1 MSCYYYVIQK
11 ILFRVNNV
19 FAIHF
24 FIVFLQVLMIAPETI
39 QRIMDATRIE
49 EVIGEFVS
57 MKRRGT
63 NYVACCPFHDEKTP
77 SFSVSPTKNLY
88 KCFGCGESGNAVG
101 FLMKHEHYTY
111 PEALKWLAKKYH
123 IEVEEEEMTAE
134 QKERQTERDGLFH
147 VSEFAQ
153 KYFAQLL
160 YEDEMGKAI
169 GLSYFHGRGLTD
181 KVIKDFGLGYSLDQW
196 DNFTKHARS
205 SGYSDNVLQK
215 TGLTIFK
222 DDGKCYDRFKG
233 RVMFP
238 IYSVS
243 GRVLGFS
250 GRILSKEKQA
260 AKYVNSPDSEIY
272 NKSHILY
279 GLYQAKNSISKLN
292 KVYLVE
298 GNIDV
303 ISMYQSGVENTVAS
317 CGTSLTVEQ
326 VRLMRRYT
334 KNVTVLYDGD
344 KAGIKA
350 AFRAVNMLFDEG
362 MHVRV
367 VLFPDGD
374 DPDSYAQ
381 KYGSTKLQE
390 YLKENET
397 NFILFKTKVLADEVK
412 DDPIR
417 KAEVLNEIVKT
428 IALVPD
434 LLERTEYV
442 KQCSSL
448 LRTSEDTLQIELA
461 KQLNRK
467 LYEKDKD
474 YKPDPA
480 DKDLKENGELRTENG
495 ELKTENVLSTENGER
510 KTENVSLVEP
520 FTLNPDLP
528 QEVKIISLMLNYG
541 DLLIPLEETDEKGEK
556 KKVDYTVAQVI
567 VGDILGDQLTF
578 QDKNCQI
585 IFNEYAERLSKNET
599 HVDTQIFSNNE
610 NKELREFAI
619 SLMMEDYQISDKWL
633 EEKHIYVPTPQ
644 DRIRDDVEESLLTF
658 KMKKLD
664 KRINDIDIQ
673 FPYVD
678 SDDERLMLISQ
689 KMQLLKIKQNLGQ
702 KLNRVIS

>member
-1 MSCYYYVIQK
+1 
-11 ILFRVNNV
+11 
-19 FAIHF
+19 
-24 FIVFLQVLMIAPETI
+24 MIAPETI

-49 EVIGEFVS
+49 EVVGEFVS
-57 MKRRGT
+57 LKRRGT

-111 PEALKWLAKKYH
+111 PEALRWLAKKYH

-153 KYFAQLL
+153 KYFAKLL
-160 YEDEMGKAI
+160 YEDEMGRAV
-169 GLSYFHGRGLTD
+169 GLSYFHNRGLTD
-181 KVIKDFGLGYSLDQW
+181 SVIKVFGLGYSLDEW
-196 DNFTKHARS
+196 DNFTKHART

-222 DDGKCYDRFKG
+222 DDGKSYDRFKG

-250 GRILSKEKQA
+250 GRVLSKEKQA

-279 GLYQAKNSISKLN
+279 GLYQAKSAIAKQD

-350 AFRAVNMLFDEG
+350 AFRAVNMLFEEG
-362 MHVRV
+362 LHVRV

-381 KYGSTKLQE
+381 KYGSSKLQE

-397 NFILFKTKVLADEVK
+397 NFILFKTKVLADDVK
-412 DDPIR
+412 GDPIR
-417 KAEVLNEIVKT
+417 KAEVLGDIVRT

-442 KQCSSL
+442 SQCSSL
-448 LRTSEDTLQIELA
+448 LQVPENTLQIELA
-461 KQLNRK
+461 KVLNRK
-467 LYEKDKD
+467 LYDSAKSHT
-474 YKPDPA
+474 PDPA
-480 DKDLKENGELRTENG
+480 DKDLAEGRQPNPPQEG
-495 ELKTENVLSTENGER
+495 ENVGDSTGTAETAGEAA
-510 KTENVSLVEP
+510 KPVTPFSFNPAKAQEIKIVSL
-520 FTLNPDLP
+520 L
-528 QEVKIISLMLNYG
+528 LNYG
-541 DLLIPLEETDEKGEK
+541 DMIIPIEVEDENKQKSVEN
-556 KKVDYTVAQVI
+556 YTVAQLI
-567 VGDILGDQLTF
+567 VGDVLDYQMTF
-578 QDKNCQI
+578 QEPACQL
-585 IFNEYAERLSKNET
+585 IFNEYATRIERGEL
-599 HVDTQIFSNNE
+599 HIDTQLFVDHADTAVRD
-610 NKELREFAI
+610 LAI
-619 SLMMEDYQISDKWL
+619 SLMMESYQVSDNWL
-633 EEKHIYVPTPQ
+633 KEKHIYVPKPE
-644 DRIRDDVEESLLTF
+644 DRIRSDVEESLLTF
-658 KMKKLD
+658 ELKKLNQ
-664 KRINDIDIQ
+664 RVESIDAQ
-673 FPYVD
+673 FAYAK
-678 SDDERLMLISQ
+678 DDEERLMLLAQ
-689 KMQLLKIKQNLGQ
+689 KMQLQKVCRQIGT

>member
-1 MSCYYYVIQK
+1 
-11 ILFRVNNV
+11 
-19 FAIHF
+19 
-24 FIVFLQVLMIAPETI
+24 MIAPETI

-57 MKRRGT
+57 MKKRGT
-63 NYVACCPFHDEKTP
+63 NYIACCPFHDEKTP

-111 PEALKWLAKKYH
+111 PEALRWLAKKYH

-153 KYFAQLL
+153 QYFAQLL

-169 GLSYFHGRGLTD
+169 GLSYFHNRGLTD
-181 KVIKDFGLGYSLDQW
+181 NVIKVFGLGYSLDEW

-222 DDGKCYDRFKG
+222 DDGKSYDRFKG

-238 IYSVS
+238 IFSVS

-279 GLYQAKNSISKLN
+279 GLYQAKNSIAKQD

-326 VRLMRRYT
+326 IRLMRRYT

-350 AFRAVNMLFDEG
+350 AFRAVNMLFEEG
-362 MHVRV
+362 LHVRV
-367 VLFPDGD
+367 VLFPDGE

-381 KYGSTKLQE
+381 KYGSTRLQE

-412 DDPIR
+412 GDPIR
-417 KAEVLNEIVKT
+417 KAEVLGEIVRT

-442 KQCSSL
+442 KQCASL
-448 LRTSEDTLQIELA
+448 LQMPETTLQHELA
-461 KQLNRK
+461 IVRNRK
-467 LYEKDKD
+467 LYDKTLNHT
-474 YKPDPA
+474 PDPN
-480 DKDLKENGELRTENG
+480 DKDLKDTTNGNAESEQQIQDKNDRT
-495 ELKTENVLSTENGER
+495 KER
-510 KTENVSLVEP
+510 ERVVP
-520 FTLNPDLP
+520 FEINPDKP
-528 QEVKIISLMLNYG
+528 QEVHIVSLLLNYG
-541 DLLIPLEETDEKGEK
+541 DLLIPIEQKTEDGNATE
-556 KKVDYTVAQVI
+556 VVSYTVAQMI
-567 VGDILGDQLTF
+567 VGDILSDKITF
-578 QDKNCQI
+578 QDRQCQI
-585 IFNEYAERLSKNET
+585 IFNEYAKCISEGMT
-599 HVDTQIFSNNE
+599 HVDTQIFVNHE
-610 NKELREFAI
+610 DEQVREMAI
-619 SLMMEDYQISDKWL
+619 TLMMEDYQVSNKWH
-633 EEKHIYVPTPQ
+633 EDKHIYVPKPE
-644 DRIRDDVEESLLTF
+644 DRIRNDVEESILTL
-658 KMKKLD
+658 KLKKLD

-673 FPYVD
+673 FPYAKD
-678 SDDERLMLISQ
+678 DDEKLMLMSQ
-689 KMQLLKIKQNLGQ
+689 KMQLIKIKQKLGQ
-702 KLNRVIS
+702 SLNRVIS

>member
-1 MSCYYYVIQK
+1 
-11 ILFRVNNV
+11 
-19 FAIHF
+19 
-24 FIVFLQVLMIAPETI
+24 MIAPETI

-480 DKDLKENGELRTENG
+480 DKDLKENGERETENG
-495 ELKTENVLSTENGER
+495 ELRTEWRAVGSADNGER
-510 KTENVSLVEP
+510 KTENGSLVEP

-541 DLLIPLEETDEKGEK
+541 DLLIPLEETDENGEK

>member
-1 MSCYYYVIQK
+1 
-11 ILFRVNNV
+11 
-19 FAIHF
+19 
-24 FIVFLQVLMIAPETI
+24 MIAPETI

-111 PEALKWLAKKYH
+111 PEALRWLAKKYH
-123 IEVEEEEMTAE
+123 IEVEEEEMTQE
-134 QKERQTERDGLFH
+134 QKERQTERDALFH

-160 YEDEMGKAI
+160 YEDEMGRAI

-181 KVIKDFGLGYSLDQW
+181 KVIKDFGLGYSLDVW

-272 NKSHILY
+272 NKSHVLY
-279 GLYQAKNSISKLN
+279 GLYQAKNAISKQD

-350 AFRAVNMLFDEG
+350 AFRAVNMLFEEG
-362 MHVRV
+362 LHVRV

-397 NFILFKTKVLADEVK
+397 NFILFKTKVLADDVK
-412 DDPIR
+412 GDPIR
-417 KAEVLNEIVKT
+417 KAEVLGDIVRT

-448 LRTSEDTLQIELA
+448 LQMPENTLQIELA
-461 KQLNRK
+461 KVLNRK
-467 LYEKDKD
+467 LYEKNKD

-480 DKDLKENGELRTENG
+480 DKDLREHVNIENNPANPNDYLTEAKHDVAIETDVKQHTFSPEPTFAINPDKPQ
-495 ELKTENVLSTENGER
+495 ELKL
-510 KTENVSLVEP
+510 VSL
-520 FTLNPDLP
+520 L
-528 QEVKIISLMLNYG
+528 LNYG
-541 DLLIPLEETDEKGEK
+541 DKLISMKEKEESGEERE
-556 KKVDYTVAQVI
+556 VNYTVAQLI
-567 VGDILGDQLTF
+567 VGDVLGYQLSF
-578 QDKNCQI
+578 KDPICQM
-585 IFNEYAERLSKNET
+585 IFNHYAKLVSDGET
-599 HVDTQIFSNNE
+599 CVDTQFFVNHE
-610 NKELREFAI
+610 NSEVRDLAI
-619 SLMMEDYQISDKWL
+619 LLMMKDYQISDKWL
-633 EEKHIYVPTPQ
+633 SDKHIYVPKPE
-644 DRIRDDVEESLLTF
+644 DRIREDVEESLFTF
-658 KMKKLD
+658 EIKKLNQ
-664 KRINDIDIQ
+664 RITQIDLQ
-673 FPYVD
+673 FPYAK
-678 SDDERLMLISQ
+678 EEEEKLMLIAQ
-689 KMQLLKIKQNLGQ
+689 KMQLQKAFREIGN

>member
-1 MSCYYYVIQK
+1 
-11 ILFRVNNV
+11 
-19 FAIHF
+19 
-24 FIVFLQVLMIAPETI
+24 MIAPETI

-480 DKDLKENGELRTENG
+480 DKDLKENGERETENG
-495 ELKTENVLSTENGER
+495 ELRTEWRAVGSADNGER

-520 FTLNPDLP
+520 FTLNPDKP
-528 QEVKIISLMLNYG
+528 QEDKIISLMLNYG
-541 DLLIPLEETDEKGEK
+541 DLIIPLEVTDENGEK

-567 VGDILGDQLTF
+567 VGDILDDQLTF
-578 QDKNCQI
+578 QDKNCQT

-599 HVDTQIFSNNE
+599 HVNTQIFSNNE
-610 NKELREFAI
+610 DKELREFAI

-644 DRIRDDVEESLLTF
+644 DRIREDVEESLYTF
-658 KMKKLD
+658 KMKKID
-664 KRINDIDIQ
+664 KRISDIDVQ

>member
-1 MSCYYYVIQK
+1 M
-11 ILFRVNNV
+11 
-19 FAIHF
+19 
-24 FIVFLQVLMIAPETI
+24 E
-39 QRIMDATRIE
+39 ATRIE

-111 PEALKWLAKKYH
+111 PEALRWLAKKYH
-123 IEVEEEEMTAE
+123 IEVEEEEMTQE

-147 VSEFAQ
+147 VTEFAQ

-160 YEDEMGKAI
+160 YEDEIGKAV
-169 GLSYFHGRGLTD
+169 GLSYFHGRGMSD
-181 KVIKDFGLGYSLDQW
+181 KVIKDFGLGYSLDVW

-279 GLYQAKNSISKLN
+279 GLYQAKNAIAKQD

-350 AFRAVNMLFDEG
+350 AFRAVNMLFEEG
-362 MHVRV
+362 LHVRV

-381 KYGSTKLQE
+381 KYGSTQLQE
-390 YLKENET
+390 YLKGNET
-397 NFILFKTKVLADEVK
+397 NFILFKTKVLAEEVK
-412 DDPIR
+412 GDPIR
-417 KAEVLNEIVKT
+417 KAEVLGDIVRT

-442 KQCSSL
+442 KQCATL
-448 LRTSEDTLQIELA
+448 LQMPENTLQTELA
-461 KQLNRK
+461 KVMNRK
-467 LYEKDKD
+467 LYERASSH
-474 YKPDPA
+474 KPDPA
-480 DKDLKENGELRTENG
+480 DKDLRDSDNQSSEESENNG
-495 ELKTENVLSTENGER
+495 GGQETGDVQQHVKPVVPFTINPDKAQEC
-510 KTENVSLVEP
+510 KIVSL
-520 FTLNPDLP
+520 L
-528 QEVKIISLMLNYG
+528 LNYG
-541 DLLIPLEETDEKGEK
+541 DMLISMEEKDESGQKTS
-556 KKVDYTVAQVI
+556 VNYTVAQVI
-567 VGDILGDQLTF
+567 VGDILSYELSFHDPV
-578 QDKNCQI
+578 CQT
-585 IFNEYAERLSKNET
+585 IFNEYARQIEKGET
-599 HVDTQIFSNNE
+599 HVDTQIFVNHEDSNVR
-610 NKELREFAI
+610 ELAV
-619 SLMMEDYQISDKWL
+619 SQMMEDYQISEKWL
-633 EEKHIYVPTPQ
+633 ENKHIYVPKPE
-644 DRIRDDVEESLLTF
+644 DRIRDDVEESLFTF
-658 KMKKLD
+658 ELKKLIQ
-664 KRINDIDIQ
+664 RINNIDIQ
-673 FPYVD
+673 FPYAK
-678 SDDERLMLISQ
+678 DDEERLMLVAQ
-689 KMQLLKIKQNLGQ
+689 KMQLQKAFREIGT
-702 KLNRVIS
+702 KLNRVIC